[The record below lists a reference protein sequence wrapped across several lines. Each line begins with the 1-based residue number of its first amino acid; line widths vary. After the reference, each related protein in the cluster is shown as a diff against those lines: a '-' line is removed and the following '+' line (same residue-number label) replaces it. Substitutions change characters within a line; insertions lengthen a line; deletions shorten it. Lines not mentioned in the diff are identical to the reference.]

1 MSLQSCTTQWQLR
14 LHYQSHNYSH
24 KINPLKLHNR
34 FPKTRYSSYSV
45 TANDVS
51 PKRGNCI
58 IQRSQIVGIDLSLRS
73 LSLISWELPLLLL
86 SRYGSNSRLKYS
98 QYITSAYYFYFS
110 HLADP
115 QFDRHIASSSSLL
128 LVVRSPQSYTVSR
141 KNFIITQLRRGYQVI
156 RLL

>member
-1 MSLQSCTTQWQLR
+1 MML
-14 LHYQSHNYSH
+14 
-24 KINPLKLHNR
+24 
-34 FPKTRYSSYSV
+34 
-45 TANDVS
+45 S

-73 LSLISWELPLLLL
+73 LSPSLISSELPLLLL

-98 QYITSAYYFYFS
+98 QYITSASYFYFS

-115 QFDRHIASSSSLL
+115 SVRSPHSFVFFLL

-156 RLL
+156 RLLQQTKQCAFKCS